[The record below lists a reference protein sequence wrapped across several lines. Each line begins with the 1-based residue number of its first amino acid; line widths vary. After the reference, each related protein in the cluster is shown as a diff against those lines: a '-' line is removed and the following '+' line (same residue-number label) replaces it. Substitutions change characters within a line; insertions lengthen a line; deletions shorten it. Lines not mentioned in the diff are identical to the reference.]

1 MQEKDERSPDTSGM
15 TTLQYQQIVEDIR
28 RQPHWRIEGD
38 RCAAFYDG
46 NQLTVEEKEEYDRR
60 GIAPVVVNQIKPLV
74 NSLLGLEAKTRA
86 DWRVQADSDEQQEL
100 CEAMS
105 DKLFEA
111 ERETQ
116 ADMACSEAFACQI
129 KAGIGWVAVTRNAD
143 PFGYPY
149 RVEDVDRNEI
159 YWDWHARK
167 RDLSDARYLV
177 REKWYPVD
185 TVCAYFPEDSTLI
198 RAASSGWAPEFLELR
213 HLDDNLSRAYD
224 TETSSGWYDQ
234 DWRHTDTRM
243 VCLREIWYR
252 VPVSGKVITL
262 PDGRTVE
269 YDKKNPIHVL
279 AVNEGY
285 ATVKKAV
292 YTKLRVSLWV
302 GPHKLQD
309 EDYGKNQMPYVP
321 FWGYREDKSRV
332 PYGIIRDLVPLQREI
347 NARRSKLQ
355 WLLAAK
361 RVQAD
366 SDALDQNYND
376 FNDLADEVA
385 RPDALIVTNPN
396 RRNGNAVMVETDLAL
411 TAQQFNV
418 MADAGDQMQ
427 RVAGLY
433 NSMLGATDGAKSG
446 TAIQSLVDQG
456 NGMQAD
462 ILDNYRFARQLVGQR
477 LMELI
482 AQDLAGQEVTIMAG
496 EDGRQKPVVIN
507 RPVIDS
513 LTGME
518 YRENDVS
525 KALFKVALADVP
537 STPAY
542 RAQAMTMLAEV
553 MKSLPPQL
561 QAAMVPYYLES
572 TEIPKRQEMADLARK
587 VMGLGEEGQQPD
599 PEKQQ
604 MMQALEQMQA
614 QLEQAMA
621 ALQDKE
627 ADRALKQRDLEIKA
641 QKAQAEIA
649 NLRAETQQTR
659 AETAGKA
666 MGLASPQQ
674 AQMPQQVQQFA
685 DGGEVKPEDNE
696 SLQAWRDFKD
706 EHPYAYAAAAVLP
719 VTGQAAAVAD
729 YMDAMERGDTADAA
743 IAAASFIPGFKLGKM
758 AGSKIAPPSLRL
770 LSQMN
775 PLERAIAPATKN
787 AHHIG
792 RAADAQQIGEQFMK
806 EAEAAESRV
815 GYRDMRFN
823 DM

>member
-1 MQEKDERSPDTSGM
+1 MQEKDERTPDTSGM

-28 RQPHWRIEGD
+28 KQPHWRIEGD

-46 NQLTVEEKEEYDRR
+46 NQLTVEEREEYARR
-60 GIAPVVVNQIKPLV
+60 GIEPIVINQIKPLV

-86 DWRVQADSDEQQEL
+86 DWRVQADSDEQQDL

-105 DKLFEA
+105 AKLFEA
-111 ERETQ
+111 ERVTG
-116 ADMACSEAFACQI
+116 ADMTCSEAFASQI

-149 RVEDVDRNEI
+149 RVEDVDRNEM

-167 RDLSDARYLV
+167 RDLSDARYVV
-177 REKWYPVD
+177 REKWYPVE
-185 TVCAYFPEDSTLI
+185 TVCAYFPEDATLI
-198 RAASSGWAPEFLELR
+198 RAAASGWAPEFLELR
-213 HLDDNLSRAYD
+213 HLDDNLARAYD

-243 VCLREIWYR
+243 VCLREVWYR
-252 VPVSGKVITL
+252 VPVAGKVITL

-269 YDKKNPIHVL
+269 YDKKNPVHVL
-279 AVNEGY
+279 AANEGF

-309 EDYGKNQMPYVP
+309 EDYGKNSLPYVP

-332 PYGIIRDLVPLQREI
+332 PYGIIRDLIPLQKEI

-361 RVQAD
+361 RVEAD

-376 FNDLADEVA
+376 FNDLAEEVA
-385 RPDALIVTNPN
+385 RPDAMIITNPN
-396 RRNGNAVMVETDLAL
+396 RRNPQGVKVDNDLAL
-411 TAQQFNV
+411 TAQQWNV
-418 MADAGDQMQ
+418 IGDAGEQMQ
-427 RVAGLY
+427 RVAGIY

-446 TAIQSLVDQG
+446 RAIEGLVEQG
-456 NGMQAD
+456 NTMQAD
-462 ILDNYRFARQLVGQR
+462 ITDNYRYARRLVGQR
-477 LMELI
+477 LLELI

-496 EDGRQKPVVIN
+496 EEGKQKPVVIN

-525 KALFKVALADVP
+525 KVLFKVALSDVP

-587 VMGLGEEGQQPD
+587 VLGLGEEGTQPD

-604 MMQALEQMQA
+604 MAQALEQMQA

-627 ADRALKQRDLEIKA
+627 ADRALKQRDLDIKA
-641 QKAQAEIA
+641 QKADAEIA

-666 MGLASPQQ
+666 MALTQQ
-674 AQMPQQVQQFA
+674 PTV
-685 DGGEVKPEDNE
+685 GEPI
-696 SLQAWRDFKD
+696 Q
-706 EHPYAYAAAAVLP
+706 
-719 VTGQAAAVAD
+719 
-729 YMDAMERGDTADAA
+729 
-743 IAAASFIPGFKLGKM
+743 
-758 AGSKIAPPSLRL
+758 
-770 LSQMN
+770 
-775 PLERAIAPATKN
+775 
-787 AHHIG
+787 
-792 RAADAQQIGEQFMK
+792 
-806 EAEAAESRV
+806 
-815 GYRDMRFN
+815 
-823 DM
+823 